1 MGAQIIDGKSIG
13 QGILQDVSRGV
24 LDLIE
29 KGIRPHL
36 AVVIAG
42 EDPASHVYVRNKERA
57 CETCGI
63 LSTKIELPDSTN
75 IEEILRVVDAL
86 NRDSEVHG
94 ILVQSPVPKGID
106 EVAIASSILPSKD
119 VDGFHP
125 HNLGRLVQGDLGGLL
140 PCTPSGVIRILE
152 DCGTEMGGKRALV
165 LGRSRIVGVP
175 MALMLAQ
182 KGVDATVT
190 IAHSRSEGVEDICK
204 ESDIIVAAMGV
215 PHIVKGSWVKPGA
228 FVVDVGISRLEE
240 GGLAGD
246 VSPEVSEIAGWMT
259 PVPGGVGPMTIAML
273 MSNTLKSA
281 KEINN

>member
-94 ILVQSPVPKGID
+94 ILVQSPVPQGID
-106 EVAIASSILPSKD
+106 EAAISSSILPSKD

-125 HNLGRLVQGDLGGLL
+125 QNLGRLVQGDLGGLL
-140 PCTPSGVIRILE
+140 PCTPSGVMRILE
-152 DCGTEMGGKRALV
+152 DSGYEISGKRALV

-175 MALMLAQ
+175 KALMLAQ
-182 KGVDATVT
+182 KGVYATVT
-190 IAHSRSEGVEDICK
+190 IAHSRSEGVETLCK
-204 ESDIIVAAMGV
+204 ESDIIVAA
-215 PHIVKGSWVKPGA
+215 A
-228 FVVDVGISRLEE
+228 E
-240 GGLAGD
+240 
-246 VSPEVSEIAGWMT
+246 SPI
-259 PVPGGVGPMTIAML
+259 L
-273 MSNTLKSA
+273 
-281 KEINN
+281 

>member
-24 LDLIE
+24 QDLLE

-57 CETCGI
+57 CVTCGI
-63 LSTKIELPDSTN
+63 SSTKIELPDSTN
-75 IEEILRVVDAL
+75 IEEILGVVDKL

-94 ILVQSPVPKGID
+94 ILVQSPVPEGID
-106 EVAIASSILPSKD
+106 AVAIASSILPSKD

-125 HNLGRLVQGDLGGLL
+125 QNLGRLVQGDLEGLL
-140 PCTPSGVIRILE
+140 PCTPSGVMRILE
-152 DCGTEMGGKRALV
+152 DCGAEMSGKRALV

-190 IAHSRSEGVEDICK
+190 VAHSRSDRVENICK
-204 ESDIIVAAMGV
+204 ESDIIVAAVGV
-215 PHIVKGSWVKPGA
+215 PHIVKGSWVC
-228 FVVDVGISRLEE
+228 L
-240 GGLAGD
+240 LYT
-246 VSPEVSEIAGWMT
+246 SPS
-259 PVPGGVGPMTIAML
+259 PRD
-273 MSNTLKSA
+273 
-281 KEINN
+281 

>member
-24 LDLIE
+24 QDLLE

-75 IEEILRVVDAL
+75 IEEILRVVDDL

-94 ILVQSPVPKGID
+94 ILVQSPVPQGID

-125 HNLGRLVQGDLGGLL
+125 HNLGRLVQGLSL
-140 PCTPSGVIRILE
+140 I
-152 DCGTEMGGKRALV
+152 
-165 LGRSRIVGVP
+165 
-175 MALMLAQ
+175 
-182 KGVDATVT
+182 
-190 IAHSRSEGVEDICK
+190 
-204 ESDIIVAAMGV
+204 
-215 PHIVKGSWVKPGA
+215 HI
-228 FVVDVGISRLEE
+228 
-240 GGLAGD
+240 
-246 VSPEVSEIAGWMT
+246 
-259 PVPGGVGPMTIAML
+259 
-273 MSNTLKSA
+273 
-281 KEINN
+281 